1 MQIRERGN
9 RILCIKTKY
18 SDEHKRTFGRT
29 VASFDKY
36 ETTVPD
42 DVRRQLK
49 KEDVDQLQ
57 KWLDDR
63 AEKEHVDFLER
74 SLILAPRSLG
84 WMIEALGD
92 DRVKSGLSSE
102 QAAAVFDQIKELRKA
117 LKRAGYAPEGQTAKK
132 LVDSQQ

>member
-1 MQIRERGN
+1 MQIRVRGN

-18 SDEHKRTFGRT
+18 SDEHKRTFGKT

-42 DVRRQLK
+42 DVRRQLE

-63 AEKEHVDFLER
+63 AEKERVDFLSGR
-74 SLILAPRSLG
+74 LTNASQSLS
-84 WMIEALGD
+84 WMIEALSD
-92 DRVKSGLSSE
+92 DRIKSGLSSE
-102 QAAAVFDQIKELRKA
+102 QAAAVFEQIKELRKA

-132 LVDSQQ
+132 PVDSQQ